1 MKKIIKLSIVLLLIV
16 ITTGCKN
23 KNKTSNLN
31 EYKSLIENK
40 ETFILEIM
48 KTNCTYCEKIKPKL
62 EEIKKEYNI
71 DIKVINIANLSE
83 EDNNELLQTT
93 GYSGTPTII
102 FYNEGVELTKSSR
115 INGNASKEYII
126 SKMKTNGFIT
136 EKEN

>member
-23 KNKTSNLN
+23 KNKISNLN

-71 DIKVINIANLSE
+71 DIKVINISNLSE
-83 EDNNELLQTT
+83 EDNNELLQIT

-102 FYNEGVELTKSSR
+102 FYNDGIELTKSSR
-115 INGNASKEYII
+115 INGNASKEYIV